1 MLGLAG
7 PVRGSSIYMMALLKA
22 VSLLDSLV
30 AMVVGSVRRGV
41 WEQCWPGPR
50 TLLVGGGQKEVTWPP
65 GGVAHYDRPVMF
77 TRSFGEDIPLS
88 CVF

>member
-30 AMVVGSVRRGV
+30 AMVVGSVRRGSLGTMLA
-41 WEQCWPGPR
+41 WPQNFVGWGWAER
-50 TLLVGGGQKEVTWPP
+50 GRMASRGCGTL
-65 GGVAHYDRPVMF
+65 
-77 TRSFGEDIPLS
+77 
-88 CVF
+88 